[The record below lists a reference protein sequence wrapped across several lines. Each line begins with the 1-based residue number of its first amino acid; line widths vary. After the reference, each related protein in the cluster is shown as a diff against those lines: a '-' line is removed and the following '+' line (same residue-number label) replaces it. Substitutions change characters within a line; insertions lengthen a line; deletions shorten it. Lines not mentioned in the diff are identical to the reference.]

1 MFKRMRARRV
11 DQDGPNDRSPSNDA
25 AKRHSDHEKVDA
37 NGQNGPKS
45 DQNGDEEQQSAPPTP
60 VGFWDPSLKHVR
72 HEAMT
77 KWTITTGVLMVFIL
91 CVLSLYWA
99 CLYHVD
105 QNLGSLAVYVVDF
118 DSRAAPY
125 NNSGIQPVVGPLIS
139 QLARQTVASPSPAL
153 GWEVRL
159 ASEFGYDP
167 IAVRQAIYNF
177 DAWAAII
184 INSNATSMLYSA
196 IQNGNTSYDP
206 MGACQM
212 VYIQARDETNYAN
225 YILPM
230 INTFMTEATSMVG
243 EQWAQMTMRSAA
255 TNNTLIQNLAVA
267 PQAISPAIGFSMF
280 NLRPFYPTQSTPAV
294 TIGLIYLIIISFF
307 SFAFYLPIHFKY
319 LKPEGHPPLKFHHLV
334 IWRWCATISAY
345 FMLSLAYSLIS
356 LAFQINFSGG
366 NPISSDTQVTSIV
379 NGYSNPDAYGHGSF
393 PVYWM
398 LNFFGMI
405 ALGLACEN
413 VAMFVGQP
421 WTGLWLIF
429 WVITNVSTSF
439 YDIELEPR
447 FYYWGYAWPLH
458 SIVEGSRQILF
469 DLHSRIGLDFGILIA
484 WGAVNTAL
492 FPFACYFMRWKSKHH
507 VHECGLDIVDGRT
520 YIALQAPGYTE
531 DDNRRSA
538 RSSGCSMQYSI
549 IGNLCHDP
557 QWCVNIVL
565 PTGPQQNEVKADH
578 YLSPMF

>member
-1 MFKRMRARRV
+1 MLKGLRARRANHGETN
-11 DQDGPNDRSPSNDA
+11 DQSSSDET
-25 AKRHSDHEKVDA
+25 KRHSDQENEDGNA
-37 NGQNGPKS
+37 QNGQKN
-45 DQNGDEEQQSAPPTP
+45 DENGDEEQQGGPPAP

-77 KWTITTGVLMVFIL
+77 KWTITTGFLMVFIL

-99 CLYHVD
+99 SLFHVES
-105 QNLGSLAVYVVDF
+105 NLKSLTILVVDF
-118 DSRAAPY
+118 DAQAAPY
-125 NNSGIQPVVGPLIS
+125 NNSGIDPVVGPLIT

-153 GWEVRL
+153 GWEVRPVTD
-159 ASEFGYDP
+159 FNYDP
-167 IAVRQAIYNF
+167 IAVRQAVYDF

-184 INSNATSMLYSA
+184 VNANATSLLNA
-196 IQNGNTSYDP
+196 AVQNGNTSYDP
-206 MGACQM
+206 IGACQM
-212 VYIQARDETNYAN
+212 VYVQARDARNYAN

-230 INTFMTEATSMVG
+230 MNVFMTEATSMFG
-243 EQWAQMTMRSAA
+243 EQWAQTTLQSA
-255 TNNTLIQNLAVA
+255 TSDDTLLQNLAAV
-267 PQAISPAIGFSMF
+267 PQAISPAIGFSRF
-280 NLRPFYPTQSTPAV
+280 NLRPFYPTQATPAE
-294 TIGLIYLIIISFF
+294 TIGLIYLIILSFF

-319 LKPEGHPPLKFHHLV
+319 LKPEGHPPLKFHHLI

-366 NPISSDTQVTSIV
+366 NPVTSQTQVTSTI
-379 NGYSNPDAYGHGSF
+379 NGHSNPDAYGHGSF

-439 YDIELEPR
+439 YDINLEPR
-447 FYYWGYAWPLH
+447 FYYWGFAWPLH
-458 SIVEGSRQILF
+458 SVVEGSRQILF

-492 FPFACYFMRWKSKHH
+492 FPFACYFMRWKSQHH
-507 VHECGLDIVDGRT
+507 V
-520 YIALQAPGYTE
+520 
-531 DDNRRSA
+531 
-538 RSSGCSMQYSI
+538 
-549 IGNLCHDP
+549 
-557 QWCVNIVL
+557 
-565 PTGPQQNEVKADH
+565 NEYYK
-578 YLSPMF
+578 